1 MKKCLYYGCLVI
13 GIMLLTGCS
22 TETLTCSTNSIID
35 DNTVTYK
42 EYNIKFKNNIVNN
55 IEMNIDVTLNDVD
68 EVTEANLTNSVNI
81 FFDEY
86 IGMNGVDYSYKDTD
100 SGFGVSVIFDFD
112 KISLEDKDS
121 ISIINHQNS
130 YDEIKADLENSG
142 FSCR

>member
-1 MKKCLYYGCLVI
+1 MKRYLYYGCLVI
-13 GIMLLTGCS
+13 GIMFLTGCS
-22 TETLTCSTNSIID
+22 TETLTCSTDSTID
-35 DNTVTYK
+35 DNTITYK

-68 EVTEANLTNSVNI
+68 EVTEANLTNSVND

-86 IGMNGVDYSYKDTD
+86 IDMNGVDYSYNDTNN
-100 SGFGVSVIFDFD
+100 GFSVSVIFDFD
-112 KISLEDKDS
+112 RISLEDKNS

-130 YDEIKADLENSG
+130 YDEIKADLENNG